1 MDNISH
7 RAVIRY
13 LGLKGLTPKEIHEDM
28 VVTLEEHA
36 PSYSIEKKWNVEIK
50 RSRDSL
56 EDEPRQRK
64 LVTVTTQKTIA
75 KIYGIIISDRRV
87 MEYYVATELG
97 ISQDRIHSV
106 IHNELHMS
114 KVSARCVRKLLG
126 PDLNRTRLNMSR
138 EQSCNFLGRSQK
150 VSSEYCDYGLW
161 SNQRQSNNRNSG
173 NT

>member
-28 VVTLEEHA
+28 VVTLEENA

-64 LVTVTTQKTIA
+64 LVTVTTQDTIA
-75 KIYGIIISDRRV
+75 KIHDIIISDIRSITLPLSWVSPRIASMQSSTTNFICPRCQHV
-87 MEYYVATELG
+87 VSQNSLDLSGTGTGLG
-97 ISQDRIHSV
+97 
-106 IHNELHMS
+106 
-114 KVSARCVRKLLG
+114 
-126 PDLNRTRLNMSR
+126 
-138 EQSCNFLGRSQK
+138 
-150 VSSEYCDYGLW
+150 
-161 SNQRQSNNRNSG
+161 
-173 NT
+173 